1 MTFILITLA
10 YVAVAVAVAAVSLLL
25 ATDSGRLPARQ
36 YTWARVAM
44 LAMLWPVLPL
54 IVPVMMRREGR
65 Q

>member
-1 MTFILITLA
+1 MTFVLIALA

-25 ATDSGRLPARQ
+25 ATDRRRPPARQ

-44 LAMLWPVLPL
+44 LAMLWPVLPV
-54 IVPVMMRREGR
+54 IVPLMIRGEA